1 MFLRRRSRLR
11 ALGVAAVAA
20 LALTAC
26 GQGNINTAG
35 SGGNGNGSG
44 SGGGSATP
52 CGQVNIAV
60 NPWVGY
66 EADAYVVGTLAKQKL
81 GCTVSYKNLSEQVSW
96 EGFASGTVDVVLE
109 NWGHQDLV
117 QKYIKQ
123 QHVAEV
129 AGQTGNIGVIG
140 WFVPPW
146 LAKAHPDVLNWKN
159 LNKYAS
165 KFATSESGGKGQLLD
180 GDPSYVTN
188 DAALVQNLHLNFKV
202 VYAGSEAALI
212 QAFRQAQQHHTWMIG
227 YFYSPQWFLSE
238 VPLKQ
243 VQLPP
248 YKPGCDTVASKVAC
262 GYPLYHLDK
271 IVSTKFAQ
279 SGSPAYKL
287 VKNFHWTN
295 DQQNIVAKYIAEDGM
310 SPTAAAEKWIKAN
323 PKLVAAW
330 LKGT

>member
-1 MFLRRRSRLR
+1 MFTQGKHRLR

-20 LALTAC
+20 LALSAC
-26 GQGNINTAG
+26 GQGNINNAG
-35 SGGNGNGSG
+35 GG
-44 SGGGSATP
+44 SGGGGTA
-52 CGQVNIAV
+52 CGQVNLAV

-96 EGFASGTVDVVLE
+96 SGFASGTVDAVLE

-117 QKYIKQ
+117 SKYIKQ
-123 QHVAEV
+123 QHVAQV

-212 QAFRQAQQHHTWMIG
+212 QAFRQAEQHHTWMIG

-248 YKPGCDTVASKVAC
+248 YKPGCDAVAAKVAC

-279 SGSPAYKL
+279 SGSPAANL
-287 VKNFHWTN
+287 IKNFHWTN
-295 DQQNIVAKYIAEDGM
+295 ADQNVVAKYIAQDGM
-310 SPTAAAEKWIKAN
+310 SPQAAAEKWIKAN
-323 PKLVAAW
+323 PKLTAAW
-330 LKGT
+330 LK

>member
-1 MFLRRRSRLR
+1 MRL
-11 ALGVAAVAA
+11 LGVAAAVVA
-20 LALTAC
+20 LALSAC
-26 GQGNINTAG
+26 GSGNINTSG
-35 SGGNGNGSG
+35 GGNGGS
-44 SGGGSATP
+44 SSTP
-52 CGQVNIAV
+52 CGQFNIAV

-66 EADAYVVGTLAKQKL
+66 EADAYVVGTVAKQKL
-81 GCTVSYKNLSEQVSW
+81 GCTVAYKNLSEQVSW
-96 EGFASGTVDVVLE
+96 EGFAGGTVDVILE

-123 QHVAEV
+123 QKVAQV
-129 AGQTGNIGVIG
+129 AGLTGNIGVIG

-146 LAKAHPDVLNWKN
+146 LAKAYPDVLNYKN

-188 DAALVQNLHLNFKV
+188 DAALVQNLGLNFKV

-212 QAFRQAQQHHTWMIG
+212 QAFRQAEQNHTWLLG

-243 VQLPP
+243 VKLPP
-248 YKPGCDTVASKVAC
+248 YKTGCDAVPSKVAC
-262 GYPLYHLDK
+262 GYPKYNLDK

-295 DQQNIVAKYIAEDGM
+295 ADQNIVAKYIAQDGM
-310 SPTAAAEKWIKAN
+310 SPQAAAEKWIKAN
-323 PKLVAAW
+323 PSKVAAW
-330 LKGT
+330 VK